1 MWVPESGSG
10 MQSPVAMAMVMQ
22 SNLRAVGVNVTLQTM
37 EWGAYIAKL
46 RTKEQDL
53 FALSWAAGSE
63 DPDMVMYPLF
73 HSSQWTPNGPNRA
86 MYKNEK
92 FDALLARGA
101 ARSPIRPSARRCT
114 ARPSASWSRTPRGS
128 SWTTRSRSPRP
139 RSACRASSST
149 RASTSAWRRSASGSG
164 GAGSVGP
171 YLARRLLH
179 LGPVLLGVSVIVF
192 MVLHLAPGDPAEV
205 MLGANANKED
215 LDRLRPSSGST
226 SRCTSSTCTG
236 SATWLRGD
244 LGRSLW
250 MKRPVLGE
258 VLERFKATLL
268 LTGSAL
274 LLSTLGGIALGIASA
289 TRANS
294 LLDRLSGVA
303 SLFGASMPVFW
314 LGIVLMVIF
323 SLWLGWLPA
332 SGMYAP
338 YGGGGLRDLLAHLVL
353 PAVTLAAASVTIIAR
368 LTRATMLETLGQDYV
383 RTARA
388 KGLGERAV
396 VLRHALKNALIPIVT
411 VVGVQAGYLLGGA
424 VLTET
429 VFAWPGV
436 GTLVVQGILAR
447 DMPLVQGGVLVI
459 ALSFVLVNLAV
470 DPLYAWLDPRI
481 RFE

>member
-1 MWVPESGSG
+1 
-10 MQSPVAMAMVMQ
+10 
-22 SNLRAVGVNVTLQTM
+22 VG
-37 EWGAYIAKL
+37 G
-46 RTKEQDL
+46 
-53 FALSWAAGSE
+53 F
-63 DPDMVMYPLF
+63 
-73 HSSQWTPNGPNRA
+73 
-86 MYKNEK
+86 
-92 FDALLARGA
+92 
-101 ARSPIRPSARRCT
+101 
-114 ARPSASWSRTPRGS
+114 
-128 SWTTRSRSPRP
+128 
-139 RSACRASSST
+139 
-149 RASTSAWRRSASGSG
+149 
-164 GAGSVGP
+164 
-171 YLARRLLH
+171 LARRLLH
-179 LGPVLLGVSVIVF
+179 LGPVLLGVSLIVF

-215 LDRLRPSSGST
+215 LDRLRTQLGLDQPLHVQYLHWIGHV
-226 SRCTSSTCTG
+226 
-236 SATWLRGD
+236 ARGD

-258 VLERFKATLL
+258 VLERFKATIL
-268 LTGSAL
+268 LTGTAL
-274 LLSTLGGIALGIASA
+274 LLSTLGGVALGIASA

-294 LLDRLSGVA
+294 LLDRLSAVA

-388 KGLGERAV
+388 KGLGERMV
-396 VLRHALKNALIPIVT
+396 VWRHALKNALIPIVT

-470 DPLYAWLDPRI
+470 DTLYAWLDPRI
-481 RFE
+481 KFQ

>member
-1 MWVPESGSG
+1 
-10 MQSPVAMAMVMQ
+10 
-22 SNLRAVGVNVTLQTM
+22 
-37 EWGAYIAKL
+37 
-46 RTKEQDL
+46 
-53 FALSWAAGSE
+53 
-63 DPDMVMYPLF
+63 
-73 HSSQWTPNGPNRA
+73 
-86 MYKNEK
+86 
-92 FDALLARGA
+92 
-101 ARSPIRPSARRCT
+101 
-114 ARPSASWSRTPRGS
+114 
-128 SWTTRSRSPRP
+128 
-139 RSACRASSST
+139 
-149 RASTSAWRRSASGSG
+149 
-164 GAGSVGP
+164 VGP
-171 YLARRLLH
+171 FLARRLLH
-179 LGPVLLGVSVIVF
+179 LGPVLLGVSLIVF
-192 MVLHLAPGDPAEV
+192 LVLHLAPGDPAEV

-215 LDRLRPSSGST
+215 LARLRTQLGLDQPLYVQYL
-226 SRCTSSTCTG
+226 
-236 SATWLRGD
+236 TWISHVARGD

-338 YGGGGLRDLLAHLVL
+338 YGGGGLRDLFAHLVL

-388 KGLGERAV
+388 KGLGERMV
-396 VLRHALKNALIPIVT
+396 VWRHALKNALIPIVT

-459 ALSFVLVNLAV
+459 ALSFVVVNLAV
-470 DPLYAWLDPRI
+470 DTLYAWLDPRI
-481 RFE
+481 KFQ

>member
-1 MWVPESGSG
+1 M
-10 MQSPVAMAMVMQ
+10 
-22 SNLRAVGVNVTLQTM
+22 
-37 EWGAYIAKL
+37 
-46 RTKEQDL
+46 
-53 FALSWAAGSE
+53 
-63 DPDMVMYPLF
+63 
-73 HSSQWTPNGPNRA
+73 GP
-86 MYKNEK
+86 
-92 FDALLARGA
+92 F
-101 ARSPIRPSARRCT
+101 
-114 ARPSASWSRTPRGS
+114 
-128 SWTTRSRSPRP
+128 
-139 RSACRASSST
+139 
-149 RASTSAWRRSASGSG
+149 
-164 GAGSVGP
+164 
-171 YLARRLLH
+171 LARRLLH

-215 LDRLRPSSGST
+215 LDRLRTQLGLDQPLHVQYLHWIGQVVQ
-226 SRCTSSTCTG
+226 
-236 SATWLRGD
+236 GD

-388 KGLGERAV
+388 KGLGERV
-396 VLRHALKNALIPIVT
+396 VVWRHALKNALIPIVT

-470 DPLYAWLDPRI
+470 DTLYAWLDPRI
-481 RFE
+481 KFQ